1 MRFLRPLRI
10 TWSDFSQGVRA
21 ALGGPPISTE
31 PLTRFLTSR
40 SHRSPLKRRVKY
52 QAFLP
57 APSSNVT
64 SVFRIAGLSERMIW
78 KTGDTYI
85 SSRTL
90 HGRADVA
97 VQQVV
102 DVGLQVVP
110 DNTPRRHANITGWPT
125 EKSKKMSLAQELAA
139 AASLVLQ

>member
-1 MRFLRPLRI
+1 M
-10 TWSDFSQGVRA
+10 
-21 ALGGPPISTE
+21 
-31 PLTRFLTSR
+31 
-40 SHRSPLKRRVKY
+40 
-52 QAFLP
+52 
-57 APSSNVT
+57 
-64 SVFRIAGLSERMIW
+64 
-78 KTGDTYI
+78 
-85 SSRTL
+85 
-90 HGRADVA
+90 A